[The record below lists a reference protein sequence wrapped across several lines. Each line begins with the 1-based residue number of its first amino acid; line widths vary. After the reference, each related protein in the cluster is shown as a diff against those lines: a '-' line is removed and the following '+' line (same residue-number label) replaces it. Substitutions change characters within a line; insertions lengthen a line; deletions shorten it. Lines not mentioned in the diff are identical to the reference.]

1 MDFIWRTMIREKVP
15 KGFRN
20 GSEAVPTRFQRGS
33 ERVQQEGFRGFG
45 DCIVIFQHKEV
56 ADGK

>member
-1 MDFIWRTMIREKVP
+1 MIREKVP